1 MLLDQP
7 GPPAL
12 TPVQAYEA
20 AYRFVAQYYER
31 ERIVP
36 FMLMLT
42 AVAPTADRERTN
54 DPVAWSDW
62 LNGVK
67 ETLAGTRS
75 RNSPPGGNS
84 PGADLP
90 PSDNAVRCHQRV
102 KGLNEWLSK

>member
-75 RNSPPGGNS
+75 RNSPRGGIAQA
-84 PGADLP
+84 PTCRRQTTR
-90 PSDNAVRCHQRV
+90 SDAI
-102 KGLNEWLSK
+102 KGLRV

>member
-1 MLLDQP
+1 MSPDQP

-42 AVAPTADRERTN
+42 AMPPTADRERTN
-54 DPVAWSDW
+54 DPVAWRDW
-62 LNGVK
+62 LNCVN

-75 RNSPPGGNS
+75 RNSPPPGNS

-90 PSDNAVRCHQRV
+90 PSDDAVRLPS
-102 KGLNEWLSK
+102 KG